1 MSDLHKKAGVGGT
14 SAQSQE
20 QKAQSLQEFSHMIL
34 NVGNNTRDQITRT
47 AWVRTLTLTSTSWL
61 GDPGQISQFLEAP
74 MSSATNFGYLDI
86 FGEVEKG
93 YLR

>member
-1 MSDLHKKAGVGGT
+1 MENSLGSCSLKSMSDLHKKAGVGGT

-47 AWVRTLTLTSTSWL
+47 AKPDSL
-61 GDPGQISQFLEAP
+61 GSNPDS
-74 MSSATNFGYLDI
+74 NKYL
-86 FGEVEKG
+86 
-93 YLR
+93 LAR